1 MANTIKRY
9 EDEQKMK
16 NEKKIE
22 TDVAVDAS

>member
-22 TDVAVDAS
+22 IDAAVDAS